1 MEHGRLRPIER
12 RVLRLVEAGVSEDEI
27 GRRFRRRRDSIDQV
41 IRLARLP
48 GREARRHDENAEHLR
63 PLERCILGW
72 RARGLTH
79 AEIAPR
85 FRRSESFVAQV
96 ETLANYKLAPR

>member
-1 MEHGRLRPIER
+1 MADGGLRPIER

-27 GRRFRRRRDSIDQV
+27 GRRFRRRRDSVDQL
-41 IRLARLP
+41 IKLARLP
-48 GREARRHDENAEHLR
+48 GRAARPHDENAGHLR
-63 PLERCILGW
+63 PIERCILVW
-72 RARGLTH
+72 RARGLTP

-96 ETLANYKLAPR
+96 ETLANYKLELR